1 VSSRTGKRDMIP
13 TLDAHEDL
21 YELFGGREGDGAG
34 PGPAADEEK
43 TFDRMLED
51 TLSGVDQAEIIR
63 QKYPEHVQVPEKQ
76 RLSPRGTPGAELDL
90 HGCHVREALV
100 RVEAFLETAALQG
113 LDAVRIIVGKGL
125 HSQGSAVLP
134 DAVEGKIVDLK
145 RRGRVATFAWEKKHK
160 RASGAV
166 IVFLS

>member
-1 VSSRTGKRDMIP
+1 VSGRTGKRDRIR
-13 TLDAHEDL
+13 TLDAHEDF
-21 YELFGGREGDGAG
+21 YELFGARNGEDPA
-34 PGPAADEEK
+34 PAPAAEDEES
-43 TFDRMLED
+43 FSRMLEGA
-51 TLSGVDQAEIIR
+51 LSGADQAEIIR
-63 QKYPEHVQVPEKQ
+63 QKYPEHMRVPEKQ
-76 RLSPRGTPGAELDL
+76 RRSPCGTPGAELDL

-113 LDAVRIIVGKGL
+113 LDAVRIIVGL

-134 DAVEGKIVDLK
+134 DAVEAKIVDLK
-145 RRGRVATFAWEKKHK
+145 RRGRVAAFAWEKKHK

>member
-1 VSSRTGKRDMIP
+1 MI
-13 TLDAHEDL
+13 D
-21 YELFGGREGDGAG
+21 
-34 PGPAADEEK
+34 
-43 TFDRMLED
+43 D
-51 TLSGVDQAEIIR
+51 TLSGVDLAEIIR
-63 QKYPEHVQVPEKQ
+63 QKYPEYVLESEHQAG
-76 RLSPRGTPGAELDL
+76 SPRGTPGAELDL

-125 HSQGSAVLP
+125 HSQGGAVLP

>member
-1 VSSRTGKRDMIP
+1 MSNRTGRRDRIR
-13 TLDAHEDL
+13 TLDAHEDF
-21 YELFGGREGDGAG
+21 YELFGARNGEDPAPEPAG
-34 PGPAADEEK
+34 EDEEP
-43 TFDRMLED
+43 FSRMLED

-63 QKYPEHVQVPEKQ
+63 QKYPENLQVPEQQ
-76 RLSPRGTPGAELDL
+76 RLSARGTPGAELDL

-134 DAVEGKIVDLK
+134 DAVEGKIVDMK
-145 RRGRVATFAWEKKHK
+145 RRGRVATFSWEKKHK
-160 RASGAV
+160 RVSGSLMV
-166 IVFLS
+166 YLK